1 MVINKNIHDEVINI
15 KKEDILFA
23 TRLLKLHTGF
33 RNTQL
38 INIIGLDLRSEKN
51 RFNILY
57 IFSSPRIYNKE
68 KEIKSRM
75 RIILKVQISELE
87 SIESINQYFPNRIWY
102 EREIWDLFGIFFLNN
117 PNLRRILNDY
127 GFEGHPF
134 RKDYPLTGYNQ
145 VQYDLTKKR
154 LISTNV
160 ELRQQ
165 YR

>member
-1 MVINKNIHDEVINI
+1 VGLCTSTIRK
-15 KKEDILFA
+15 
-23 TRLLKLHTGF
+23 LLKFHTKF
-33 RNTQL
+33 RNIQL
-38 INIIGLDLRSEKN
+38 INITRIDYINLKD
-51 RFNILY
+51 RFTLLY
-57 IFSSPRIYNKE
+57 IFNSPRHFSCGENTSQRLI
-68 KEIKSRM
+68 IK
-75 RIILKVQISELE
+75 IQTSELDPV
-87 SIESINQYFPNRIWY
+87 ESINTYFPNRIWY
-102 EREIWDLFGIFFLNN
+102 EREVWDLFGIFFLNN